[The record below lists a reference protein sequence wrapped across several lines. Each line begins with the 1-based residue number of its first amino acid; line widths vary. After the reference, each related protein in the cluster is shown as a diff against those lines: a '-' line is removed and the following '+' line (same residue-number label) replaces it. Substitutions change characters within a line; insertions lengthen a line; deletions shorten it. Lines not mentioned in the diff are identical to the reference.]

1 MNCATLSGRVY
12 DYLDYA
18 LSDTKIIGW
27 INDTRRDLALKYDF
41 NYLYEEATVST
52 EAGSARYAL
61 PSDYLGHLTI
71 FCDNK
76 KLERIGAREFDSLGE
91 TDSTAVNFNAV
102 LPTESS
108 ITDGYG
114 SPDYYIDRGMEID
127 LYPIPGAIYT
137 LTLKYYAQP
146 VDWDLTNYTA
156 ATLSGAS
163 DYISTFHPEAIIFG
177 AALRGSMYLD
187 DEQKKANYG
196 AAYDAAIK
204 EMINNE
210 KFKIGADKRPRMKTW
225 KDFDLRTFKRMTRMN
240 S

>member
-1 MNCATLSGRVY
+1 MDCATLSGRIY

-18 LSDTKIIGW
+18 LTDTKIIGW

-52 EAGSARYAL
+52 EVGSARYAL

-71 FCDNK
+71 FCDYK

-91 TDSTAVNFNAV
+91 TDSSTTNFNAV

-108 ITDGYG
+108 VLNGVG

-127 LYPIPGAIYT
+127 LYPIPGSVYT

-146 VDWDLTNYTA
+146 VDWTTSLD
-156 ATLSGAS
+156 S

-177 AALRGSMYLD
+177 AALRGSLYLD

-225 KDFDLRTFKRMTRMN
+225 KDFDLSTFKRMTRMN